1 MKFLLAALLLATTV
15 HAQNPLP
22 SADPAAF
29 EIFRQT
35 ASTSMVLVIVRNNEI
50 HMQGFGSIYP
60 GAPHAPGPTSLLRL
74 CSLTKIFTTDLLI
87 KLANDKTVRLD
98 DPLQIF
104 APPGKL
110 VPVAT
115 LKGPAARAITLGDL
129 ATHTSGLPREIGQS
143 PAGTPLFTFPNFDQR
158 WSWLPAQTLRAAP
171 GTAAI
176 YSNVGFD
183 LLGDALASAT
193 HTLYPKLLADRTTTP
208 LALRDTTFTP
218 SPEQCSRLLLGFHE
232 ARVPSACVSTDASAG
247 SSGLYSTPTDM
258 ARWLQYLLGLSP
270 FESRSLKQNPAAQ
283 ATYLHPANLTLVKGL
298 DHAGDPD
305 GIGLGWISLDPPQ
318 LSTRIVEKTGGGGG
332 FTTYIALDQ
341 AHHTGVFIALTE
353 GNGPSQLNP
362 FRETNNLLLAL
373 SNLSPMPPEPPR
385 KPAPRHNLKPR
396 ARARKRR

>member
-1 MKFLLAALLLATTV
+1 MTAADAIG
-15 HAQNPLP
+15 A
-22 SADPAAF
+22 
-29 EIFRQT
+29 EIYAST
-35 ASTSMVLVIVRNNEI
+35 ASTGMVMVIVRDGEVYL
-50 HMQGFGSIYP
+50 QGYGQTAPGSLQRP
-60 GAPHAPGPTSLLRL
+60 GAHSLIRL
-74 CSLTKIFTTDLLI
+74 CSLSKILTADLLY
-87 KLANDKTVRLD
+87 KLVADRTVQFT
-98 DPLQIF
+98 DPLQTY
-104 APPGKL
+104 APTGAT
-110 VPVAT
+110 VPT
-115 LKGPAARAITLGDL
+115 LTFHGPAIRAITLGDL
-129 ATHTSGLPREIGQS
+129 ATHTAGLPREIGQS

-218 SPEQCSRLLLGFHE
+218 SPEQCSRLLLGFHG